1 MICKVAVS
9 LSVETVYNEFTR
21 SRVKQH
27 AVFILPGGFKMAYN
41 EFTWSKARQ
50 DFGLTA
56 IEGTRFF
63 PEVEP
68 VAPSDLLRML
78 LARTLPWAT
87 ATGNEKARSEG
98 IINPIL
104 LEVRDILEQQIS
116 VFSGEKF
123 DVDASVGLN
132 GFCDFLIS
140 KSSEQIEVEAPVVVV
155 VEAKQENIKSGLGQC
170 AATMVAAQRF
180 NQNKQLPVKAI
191 YGSVTTGTQWRF
203 LKLEGNILT
212 LDLMDYPI
220 PPVEQILGFLVWI
233 IKQN

>member
-1 MICKVAVS
+1 
-9 LSVETVYNEFTR
+9 
-21 SRVKQH
+21 
-27 AVFILPGGFKMAYN
+27 MAYN
-41 EFTWSKARQ
+41 EFTWSKVKQ

-56 IEGTRFF
+56 IEGVRFF
-63 PEVEP
+63 PEVEF
-68 VAPSDLLRML
+68 S
-78 LARTLPWAT
+78 LPWAT

-104 LEVRDILEQQIS
+104 LEVRNIFENKIS

-132 GFCDFLIS
+132 GYCDFLIS
-140 KSSEQIEVEAPVVVV
+140 QSAEQIEVEAPVVIV

-170 AATMVAAQRF
+170 AATMVAAQKF
-180 NQNKQLPVKAI
+180 NQNKQLAI
-191 YGSVTTGTQWRF
+191 RATYGTVSTGTQWRF

-220 PPVEQILGFLVWI
+220 PPVEQILGFLVWMMRQ
-233 IKQN
+233 KGGEKSAATDVPELV